1 MDSISCNTCFIVR
14 IITVLMET
22 ADPNIL
28 IGLFLSMILNY
39 VIIGV
44 AVAYTPKEKSDDDA
58 NTSEAKKS
66 N

>member
-44 AVAYTPKEKSDDDA
+44 AVAYTPKEKTDEE
-58 NTSEAKKS
+58 TSEAKKS